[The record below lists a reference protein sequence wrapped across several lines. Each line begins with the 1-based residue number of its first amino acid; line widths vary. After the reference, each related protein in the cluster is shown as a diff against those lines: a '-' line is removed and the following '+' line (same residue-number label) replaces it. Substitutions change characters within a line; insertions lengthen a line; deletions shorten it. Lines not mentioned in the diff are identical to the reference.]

1 MKMKHYDYLEWLFY
15 KEKVFPKEKL
25 NEMEEHLYI
34 CDNCMDIFLSLIGND
49 EVDKAE
55 GLVSK
60 DFTNEVMNNIQNIKH
75 GPIPK
80 VESRK
85 TRTRDIFVYY
95 VAVASV
101 AIFLTL
107 GGFYSGMVDM
117 VPYMTGVNSNGLSI
131 NAPNVV
137 FNMSQ
142 EIVSKTQ
149 NFINDFETSNYKEEL
164 R

>member
-1 MKMKHYDYLEWLFY
+1 MKHYDYLEWIFY

-34 CDNCMDIFLSLIGND
+34 CDNCMDIFLSLID
-49 EVDKAE
+49 KEEVDKAE
-55 GLVSK
+55 QCISTNFTRNLMSDIQKVKNKPKSK
-60 DFTNEVMNNIQNIKH
+60 MDK
-75 GPIPK
+75 
-80 VESRK
+80 SRYSVK
-85 TRTRDIFVYY
+85 DIFVYY

-107 GGFYSGMVDM
+107 GGFYSGIVDI
-117 VPYMTGVNSNGLSI
+117 VPYVAKATINGQKSNT
-131 NAPNVV
+131 PNLV

-142 EIVSKTQ
+142 NIVNKTSS
-149 NFINDFETSNYKEEL
+149 FINNFEISNYKEEL